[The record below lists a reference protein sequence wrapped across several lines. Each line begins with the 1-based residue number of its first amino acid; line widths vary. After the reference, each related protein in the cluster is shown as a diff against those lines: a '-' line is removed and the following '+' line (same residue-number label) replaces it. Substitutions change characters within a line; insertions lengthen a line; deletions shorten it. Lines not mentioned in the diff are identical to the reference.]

1 MDEMNQLSLPSK
13 LLKYFI
19 HGVAFSLLYV
29 ILAIIWI
36 FIFAFLVMIG
46 ALLGSMIGVL
56 LGFMIG
62 IVVLFF
68 FVGGLNTFLTRWIW
82 STDIRS
88 DWPSLFIHGLGL
100 FFALL
105 IASLPMFILIGT
117 PYRLVLSIVLFVPYA
132 LIHGFIAKNIAFALR
147 ENKEPVFSET
157 NIPPKRGTDQD
168 TEIEH
173 EASKESSMEDE
184 DIEAG
189 RLYDKLL
196 AKYVNHWGY
205 QTGTR
210 ILNEEIAANR
220 RHGDSFAEAVRK
232 VYGRQED
239 S

>member
-1 MDEMNQLSLPSK
+1 MGEANQLSLPSK
-13 LLKYFI
+13 LFRYFI
-19 HGVAFSLLYV
+19 HGIAFSILFL

-36 FIFAFLVMIG
+36 FIFAFLIVIG
-46 ALLGSMIGVL
+46 SF
-56 LGFMIG
+56 LGFIIG
-62 IVVLFF
+62 FVVLFF
-68 FVGGLNTFLTRWIW
+68 FIGGLNTFLTRWIW

-88 DWPSLFIHGLGL
+88 DWLSLFIHGLGL

-105 IASLPMFILIGT
+105 IASLPMFFLIGT
-117 PYRLVLSIVLFVPYA
+117 PYSLALSIALFVPYA

-147 ENKEPVFSET
+147 EQTESAFSET
-157 NIPPKRGTDQD
+157 SVPSERATDQD
-168 TEIEH
+168 AQIED
-173 EASKESSMEDE
+173 EASKESSAEDE
-184 DIEAG
+184 DVEAG

>member
-1 MDEMNQLSLPSK
+1 MEEMNQLYLPSR

-19 HGVAFSLLYV
+19 HGLAFSLLYA

-46 ALLGSMIGVL
+46 ALLGSLVGVL
-56 LGFMIG
+56 LGFILG
-62 IVVLFF
+62 FLVLFF

-82 STDIRS
+82 STSIRS
-88 DWPSLFIHGLGL
+88 DWPSLLIHGLGL

-105 IASLPMFILIGT
+105 FASLPMFFLIGI
-117 PYRLVLSIVLFVPYA
+117 PYSLVLSVALFVPYS
-132 LIHGFIAKNIAFALR
+132 LIDGFIAKNIAFALR
-147 ENKEPVFSET
+147 ENKEPGFSET
-157 NIPPKRGTDQD
+157 NVPSTRNADQD
-168 TEIEH
+168 TEIE
-173 EASKESSMEDE
+173 DE
-184 DIEAG
+184 DVEAG

-205 QTGTR
+205 QNGTR

-239 S
+239 I